1 MTDPIQALAAAAR
14 PADPVSGRLPRVLVL
29 GGGGALGARVV
40 ERLLS
45 GRRFHAVG
53 VWTVQPL
60 QAALRGLVPLAD
72 GAWADFQPDTAVIVY
87 DRVRHANGREAAF
100 GQPQPAAL
108 PAQAAALRALGVNA
122 LVVVVP
128 HAPGLLPQALKAGLA
143 SLDEGA
149 VAALGF
155 RHLVFM
161 RSAQAGTAGPA
172 GAAAAASAPA
182 RLARWL
188 LGQLHW
194 MVPPGDQPVRT
205 DTVAR
210 VAARLALA
218 LPHASPGTRVLPPEL
233 LWAAAQTPAS
243 DDVVDDWLAGQAW
256 QGRLPT
262 GPKTGQKTGQ
272 KASPRARQ
280 RW

>member
-1 MTDPIQALAAAAR
+1 MTDPALALAAAAR
-14 PADPVSGRLPRVLVL
+14 PAPRAGGASARVLVL

-40 ERLLS
+40 ERLLAS
-45 GRRFHAVG
+45 RRFHAVG

-60 QAALRGLVPLAD
+60 RVAMHGLVPLAD
-72 GAWADFQPDTAVIVY
+72 ADWAAFLPDTAVIVF
-87 DRVRHANGREAAF
+87 DRARHANGREAPF
-100 GQPQPAAL
+100 GHPQPADL
-108 PAQAAALRALGVNA
+108 PDIAARLRQLSVTA

-155 RHLVFM
+155 DHLVFM
-161 RSAQAGTAGPA
+161 RSAQAALAADASGT
-172 GAAAAASAPA
+172 APA

-194 MVPPGDQPVRT
+194 MVPQGDQPVRT

-218 LPHASPGTRVLPPEL
+218 LPQAAPGTRVLPPDV

-243 DDVVDDWLAGQAW
+243 DAVVDAWLSGQAP
-256 QGRLPT
+256 QAVP
-262 GPKTGQKTGQ
+262 
-272 KASPRARQ
+272 ARR

>member
-1 MTDPIQALAAAAR
+1 MMDPAQALAAAAR
-14 PADPVSGRLPRVLVL
+14 PVPRAGGLQPRVLVL

-40 ERLLS
+40 ERLLA
-45 GRRFHAVG
+45 GRRCQAVG

-60 QAALRGLVPLAD
+60 RAAMRGLVPLAE
-72 GAWADFQPDTAVIVY
+72 ADFAGYRPDTALVVF
-87 DRVRHANGREAAF
+87 DRARHANGREAAF
-100 GQPQPAAL
+100 GQPQPADL
-108 PAQAAALRALGVNA
+108 PALARRLRQLGVAA

-155 RHLVFM
+155 EHLVFM
-161 RSAQAGTAGPA
+161 RAAQAGVAADATAAP
-172 GAAAAASAPA
+172 APA

-194 MVPPGDQPVRT
+194 MVPQGDQPVRT

-210 VAARLALA
+210 VAARLAVA
-218 LPHASPGTRVLPPEL
+218 LPLAAPGTRVLPPEV
-233 LWAAAQTPAS
+233 LWAAAQLPHA
-243 DDVVDDWLAGQAW
+243 DALVDDWLAGRPLA
-256 QGRLPT
+256 GVN
-262 GPKTGQKTGQ
+262 
-272 KASPRARQ
+272 PRP

>member
-1 MTDPIQALAAAAR
+1 MNDPAQALAAAAR
-14 PADPVSGRLPRVLVL
+14 PVARAGARAAAALPRVLVL

-40 ERLLS
+40 ERLLG
-45 GRRFHAVG
+45 GRRFQAVG

-60 QAALRGLVPLAD
+60 QAAMRGLAPLAD
-72 GAWADFQPDTAVIVY
+72 ADWAGFQPDTAVIVF
-87 DRVRHANGREAAF
+87 DRARHANGREAAF
-100 GQPQPAAL
+100 GQPQPADL
-108 PAQAAALRALGVNA
+108 PRVAARLHRLGVTA

-143 SLDEGA
+143 SLDETA

-155 RHLVFM
+155 GHLVFM
-161 RSAQAGTAGPA
+161 RSAQATLSAEAAGTAPQ
-172 GAAAAASAPA
+172 

-188 LGQLHW
+188 LGQLNW
-194 MVPPGDQPVRT
+194 MVPQGDQPVRT

-218 LPHASPGTRVLPPEL
+218 LPQAAPGTRVLPPDV

-243 DDVVDDWLAGQAW
+243 DAVVDAWLD
-256 QGRLPT
+256 GRP
-262 GPKTGQKTGQ
+262 PQVV
-272 KASPRARQ
+272 AAAR

>member
-1 MTDPIQALAAAAR
+1 MNDPALALAAAAR
-14 PADPVSGRLPRVLVL
+14 PPAPVAATVTGSPRVLVL

-40 ERLLS
+40 ERLLA
-45 GRRFHAVG
+45 GRRCESVG

-72 GAWADFQPDTAVIVY
+72 SGFARFRPHTAVVVF
-87 DRVRHANGREAAF
+87 DRARHANGREAAF
-100 GQPQPAAL
+100 GQPQPGDLPTLAAQL
-108 PAQAAALRALGVNA
+108 KAQGATA

-128 HAPGLLPQALKAGLA
+128 HAPGLLPQALKSGLA
-143 SLDEGA
+143 SLDEAA

-155 RHLVFM
+155 AHLLFM
-161 RSAQAGTAGPA
+161 RSAQAGQGADAAGS
-172 GAAAAASAPA
+172 GPA

-194 MVPPGDQPVRT
+194 MVPQGDQPVRS

-210 VAARLALA
+210 VAAHLALA
-218 LPHASPGTRVLPPEL
+218 LPRATPGTRVLPPEL
-233 LWAAAQTPAS
+233 LWAAAQTPDS
-243 DDVVDDWLAGQAW
+243 DAVVDDWLAGRPLAPPST
-256 QGRLPT
+256 R
-262 GPKTGQKTGQ
+262 
-272 KASPRARQ
+272 R

>member
-1 MTDPIQALAAAAR
+1 MTDPTLALAAATR
-14 PADPVSGRLPRVLVL
+14 PAGPAPARLPRVLVL
-29 GGGGALGARVV
+29 GGGGALGARAV
-40 ERLLS
+40 ERLLA

-72 GAWADFQPDTAVIVY
+72 AAWAGFQPDTAVIVY
-87 DRVRHANGREAAF
+87 DRARHANGREAAF
-100 GQPQPAAL
+100 GQPQPADL
-108 PAQAAALRALGVNA
+108 PAQAAALRALGVSA

-161 RSAQAGTAGPA
+161 RSAQAGIAGQA
-172 GAAAAASAPA
+172 GAAAPASALA

-194 MVPPGDQPVRT
+194 MVPPGDQPVRN

-210 VAARLALA
+210 VAERLAFA
-218 LPHASPGTRVLPPEL
+218 LPQSGPGTRVLPPEL

-243 DDVVDDWLAGQAW
+243 ADVVDAWLAGQAW
-256 QGRLPT
+256 QGRVQT
-262 GPKTGQKTGQ
+262 GHKTGHKTGHQ
-272 KASPRARQ
+272 ARQ

>member
-1 MTDPIQALAAAAR
+1 
-14 PADPVSGRLPRVLVL
+14 
-29 GGGGALGARVV
+29 
-40 ERLLS
+40 
-45 GRRFHAVG
+45 

-60 QAALRGLVPLAD
+60 RAALRGLVPLAD
-72 GAWADFQPDTAVIVY
+72 ADFAGFRPDTAVVVF
-87 DRVRHANGREAAF
+87 DRARHANGREAAF
-100 GQPQPAAL
+100 GQPQPGDL
-108 PAQAAALRALGVNA
+108 PALATRLRHLGVSA

-155 RHLVFM
+155 DHLVFM
-161 RSAQAGTAGPA
+161 RSAQAGVAADVP
-172 GAAAAASAPA
+172 GAPAPA

-194 MVPPGDQPVRT
+194 MVPQGDQPVRT

-210 VAARLALA
+210 VAARLAVA
-218 LPHASPGTRVLPPEL
+218 LPLAAGGTRVLPPEL
-233 LWAAAQTPAS
+233 LWAAAQLPHA
-243 DDVVDDWLAGQAW
+243 DALVDDWLAG
-256 QGRLPT
+256 RPST
-262 GPKTGQKTGQ
+262 GLNT
-272 KASPRARQ
+272 RQ